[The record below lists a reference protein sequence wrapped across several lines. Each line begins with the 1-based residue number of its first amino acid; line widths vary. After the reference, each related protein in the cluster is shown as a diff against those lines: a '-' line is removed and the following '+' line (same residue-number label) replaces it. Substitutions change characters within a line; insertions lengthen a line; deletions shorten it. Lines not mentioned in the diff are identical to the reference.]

1 MKRLLTFAVL
11 ITLLL
16 TNCEDT
22 GLDDFGFDGG
32 ISEGGS
38 IARFHI
44 TDTHL
49 YVIDKDELMAFDIT
63 DFENVREVYSDYY
76 GWEESEL
83 ETIYRYDQTL
93 FIGTQTG
100 VLIFDISSPDRP
112 EYISMYTHIT
122 ACDPVVTDGQVA
134 YSTLRSGNNCGGG
147 QDLLDII
154 DVSNLSNPKE
164 VGSINM
170 TSPYGLVLF
179 DDWLYVGE
187 GVNGMKVFDVSTPAE
202 VQEIFT
208 YADIQAI
215 DFIRDG
221 QNLIINTENGL
232 VQATVGV
239 DGSLSI
245 ISQLNYN

>member
-1 MKRLLTFAVL
+1 MKRLFIFAIAL
-11 ITLLL
+11 TLLL
-16 TNCEDT
+16 TNCEDS
-22 GLDDFGFDGG
+22 GLDGFGFDSGV
-32 ISEGGS
+32 SEGGS

-44 TDTHL
+44 TNTHL
-49 YVIDKDELMAFDIT
+49 YVIDQDELMAFDIT

-76 GWEESEL
+76 GWEGSEL

-93 FIGTQTG
+93 FVGTQTG

-112 EYISMYTHIT
+112 EYVSVYRHVT

-134 YSTLRSGNNCGGG
+134 YSTLRSGGICGGAE
-147 QDLLDII
+147 DILDII
-154 DVSNLSNPKE
+154 DVSNLSDPKQMK
-164 VGSINM
+164 SINM

-187 GVNGMKVFDVSTPAE
+187 GENGMKVFDVSTPSEA
-202 VQEIFT
+202 VEILS
-208 YADIQAI
+208 YSDIKAR

-221 QNLIINTENGL
+221 QNLIINTEDGL
-232 VQATVGV
+232 VQATVGS
-239 DGSLSI
+239 DGSLSV